1 MIKALK
7 KSVVYYRVL
16 SNDSL
21 RPSKLSHR
29 LNTNH
34 PKLKERNIEFF
45 KRLEMNDKCK
55 DLTEQVTFN
64 ILMSNLLKLLLL
76 LAKQ

>member
-21 RPSKLSHR
+21 RPNELSHR

-34 PKLKERNIEFF
+34 PELKERNIEFF
-45 KRLEMNDKCK
+45 KRLEMNNKCK
-55 DLTEQVTFN
+55 DSTEQVAFN